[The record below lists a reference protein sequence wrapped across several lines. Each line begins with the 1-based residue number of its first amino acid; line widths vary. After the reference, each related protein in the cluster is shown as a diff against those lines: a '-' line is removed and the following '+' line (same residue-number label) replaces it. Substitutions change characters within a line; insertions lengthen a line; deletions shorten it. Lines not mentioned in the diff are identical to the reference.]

1 MEDQHTTKQELRQ
14 QIISVLENLSE
25 AEHAERTQAIEARL
39 FEFAN
44 FLEARIVMMYMP
56 GPGEVDTRA
65 MIQKALQYNKIVVL
79 PSFAPGN
86 KNIALLKIDD
96 LGSQL
101 IEGPSGIAQPDPKRC
116 KQVPLDVVDIAILPA
131 IGLDEKGGRLGG
143 GLEVYDLL
151 MPRLAPTTRKVALG
165 FEEQIV
171 PQIHME
177 SQDRFVD
184 IIITNQRTI
193 YKI

>member
-14 QIISVLENLSE
+14 QILSVLENLSKTE
-25 AEHAERTQAIEARL
+25 RAERTQAIEARL

-44 FLEARIVMMYMP
+44 FLEARIVMMYMA
-56 GPGEVDTRA
+56 GPGEVDTHA
-65 MIQKALQYNKIVVL
+65 MVQRALQYGKIVVL
-79 PSFAPGN
+79 PSFSSDS
-86 KNIALLKIDD
+86 KTVALFKVDNLEN
-96 LGSQL
+96 QL
-101 IEGPSGIAQPDPKRC
+101 IEGPSGLRQPDPKRC

-131 IGLDEKGGRLGG
+131 IGLDEKGGRLGS
-143 GLEVYDLL
+143 GLELYDLL

-171 PQIHME
+171 PQIHMD

-184 IIITNQRTI
+184 IIITNERTI

>member
-1 MEDQHTTKQELRQ
+1 MEDQHNTKEELRQ
-14 QIISVLENLSE
+14 QIVAVLDNLSK
-25 AEHAERTQAIEARL
+25 AERAERTRAVEERL

-56 GPGEVDTRA
+56 GEGEVDTRA
-65 MIQKALQYNKIVVL
+65 MINRALQYNKIVVL
-79 PSFAPGN
+79 PAFSPDSRDVR
-86 KNIALLKIDD
+86 LLKIDS
-96 LGSQL
+96 LGTHL
-101 IEGPSGIAQPDPKRC
+101 IQGPTGIFEPDPKRC

-131 IGLDEKGGRLGG
+131 IALDEKGGRLGSG
-143 GLEVYDLL
+143 SGYYDLL
-151 MPRLAPTTRKVALG
+151 IPRLAATTRKVALG
-165 FEEQIV
+165 FEEQIL
-171 PQIHME
+171 PQIPME

>member
-1 MEDQHTTKQELRQ
+1 MEDQHTTKEELRQ
-14 QIISVLENLSE
+14 QVVALLGGLSK
-25 AEHAERTQAIEARL
+25 AERIERTLAVEARL

-56 GPGEVDTRA
+56 GEGEVDTRA
-65 MIQKALQYNKIVVL
+65 MITRALQYNKIVVL
-79 PSFAPGN
+79 PAFCPASKEIQLF
-86 KNIALLKIDD
+86 KIDG
-96 LGSQL
+96 LGSHL
-101 IEGPSGIAQPDPKRC
+101 IDGPAGIAEPDPKRC

-131 IGLDEKGGRLGG
+131 VGLDEKGGRLGSG
-143 GLEVYDLL
+143 SGYYERLI
-151 MPRLAPTTRKVALG
+151 PRLAPTTRKVALG
-165 FEEQIV
+165 FEEQIL
-171 PQIHME
+171 PQIPME

>member
-1 MEDQHTTKQELRQ
+1 MFSYSKSTT
-14 QIISVLENLSE
+14 STASW
-25 AEHAERTQAIEARL
+25 
-39 FEFAN
+39 
-44 FLEARIVMMYMP
+44 
-56 GPGEVDTRA
+56 
-65 MIQKALQYNKIVVL
+65 
-79 PSFAPGN
+79 
-86 KNIALLKIDD
+86 
-96 LGSQL
+96 
-101 IEGPSGIAQPDPKRC
+101 
-116 KQVPLDVVDIAILPA
+116 VPLDVVDIAILPA

-143 GLEVYDLL
+143 GLELYDLL

-171 PQIHME
+171 PQIQMD

>member
-1 MEDQHTTKQELRQ
+1 MEDQHTTKQELRE
-14 QIISVLENLSE
+14 QILSVLENLSKTE
-25 AEHAERTQAIEARL
+25 RAERTQAIEARL

-79 PSFAPGN
+79 PSFSADT
-86 KNIALLKIDD
+86 KNVRLFKIDNLD
-96 LGSQL
+96 SQL
-101 IEGPSGIAQPDPKRC
+101 IEGPAGIPQPDPKRC

-131 IGLDEKGGRLGG
+131 IGLDEKGGRLGS
-143 GLEVYDLL
+143 GLELYDLL

-171 PQIHME
+171 PQIQMD

>member
-1 MEDQHTTKQELRQ
+1 MEDQHTTKQELRE
-14 QIISVLENLSE
+14 QILSVLENLSKTE
-25 AEHAERTQAIEARL
+25 RAERTQAIEARL

-44 FLEARIVMMYMP
+44 FLESRIVMMYMA

-65 MIQKALQYNKIVVL
+65 MIQRALQYNKIIVL
-79 PSFAPGN
+79 PSFAPDS
-86 KNIALLKIDD
+86 KDVQLFKIDNLD
-96 LGSQL
+96 SQL
-101 IEGPSGIAQPDPKRC
+101 IEGPAGIAQPDPKRC
-116 KQVPLDVVDIAILPA
+116 KRVPLDVVDIAILPA
-131 IGLDEKGGRLGG
+131 IGLDEKGGRLGS
-143 GLEVYDLL
+143 GLELYDLL

-171 PQIHME
+171 PQIQMD

>member
-1 MEDQHTTKQELRQ
+1 MEDQHTTKQELRE
-14 QIISVLENLSE
+14 QILSVLENLSKTE
-25 AEHAERTQAIEARL
+25 RAERTQAIEARL

-44 FLEARIVMMYMP
+44 FLEARIVMMYMA

-65 MIQKALQYNKIVVL
+65 MIQRALQYNKIVVL
-79 PSFAPGN
+79 PSFAPN
-86 KNIALLKIDD
+86 SKDVRLFKIDNLD
-96 LGSQL
+96 SQL
-101 IEGPSGIAQPDPKRC
+101 IEGPAGIAQPDPKRC
-116 KQVPLDVVDIAILPA
+116 KRVPLDVVDIAILPA

-143 GLEVYDLL
+143 GLELYDLL

-171 PQIHME
+171 PQIQMD

>member
-25 AEHAERTQAIEARL
+25 AERAERTQAIEARL

>member
-14 QIISVLENLSE
+14 QIISVLENLSK
-25 AEHAERTQAIEARL
+25 AERAERTQAIEARL

-65 MIQKALQYNKIVVL
+65 MIQRALQYNKIVVL
-79 PSFAPGN
+79 PSFAPDIKDVG
-86 KNIALLKIDD
+86 LFKIDNLD
-96 LGSQL
+96 SQL
-101 IEGPSGIAQPDPKRC
+101 IQGPAGIAQPDAKRC

-131 IGLDEKGGRLGG
+131 IGLDEKGGRLGS
-143 GLEVYDLL
+143 GLEAYDLL

-177 SQDRFVD
+177 SQDRYVD